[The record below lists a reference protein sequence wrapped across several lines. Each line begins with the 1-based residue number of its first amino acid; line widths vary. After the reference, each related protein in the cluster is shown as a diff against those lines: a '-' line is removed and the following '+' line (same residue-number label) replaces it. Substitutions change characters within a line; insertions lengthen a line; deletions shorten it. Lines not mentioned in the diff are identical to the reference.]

1 MLKYPPCFEQKA
13 GEGSPPA
20 SPPTT
25 PHISPALKP
34 ARPYSRPGGEG
45 GGLEFGMLDV
55 GLGIIGGGGGVGIWR
70 R

>member
-1 MLKYPPCFEQKA
+1 MFVWFEHILAQSLRR
-13 GEGSPPA
+13 ES
-20 SPPTT
+20 PTT

-34 ARPYSRPGGEG
+34 ARRFYRPGGEG